1 MKNEIRQIKLDKLN
15 LVELND
21 QELQTI
27 DGGFDIVTGFKL
39 TWQITKYMWK
49 NRDTQFVKDLV
60 AGSDAVYP

>member
-1 MKNEIRQIKLDKLN
+1 MKLDKLN

-27 DGGFDIVTGFKL
+27 DGGFDIETGFKL
-39 TWQITKYMWK
+39 TLQITKYMWK
-49 NRDTQFVKDLV
+49 NRNTQFVKDLV